1 MHTVYYCFWVCL
13 GIIFYSYVGYGL
25 LLMILTTGKRLVA
38 RMLNKRRAKPDPPLN
53 YPEVTLV
60 IAAYNEAEVIEE
72 KIANCLNLD
81 YPSDKLSFLFITDGS
96 NDGTDQI
103 IARYPQI
110 RLLHQPE
117 RKGKSAALNRAMK
130 YVTTP
135 ITVFCDANTI
145 LNRPAITRIAM
156 QYNNKRV
163 GGVAGEKKIRVVDGS
178 TTGSGEGLYWR
189 YESLLKRL
197 DARLYTV
204 TGAAGE
210 LFSIRTDLWEPLPEN
225 AILDDFVI
233 SSRINLKGYKIG
245 YEPTAYATELPSSTI
260 KEEKKRKVRISAGAF
275 QAMSWLKPLF
285 NVYKHPLLF
294 FQFFSHRFLRW
305 TLTPLAFPTLLI
317 SNSLMVFIDGGTFFA
332 IALLLQ
338 GIFYLFALIGA
349 FFRDSNRRLPLL
361 KVCYYIV
368 FMNYSVYLGFFRF
381 LKGEQTVVWDK
392 ALRQNVLSS
401 AV

>member
-1 MHTVYYCFWVCL
+1 
-13 GIIFYSYVGYGL
+13 
-25 LLMILTTGKRLVA
+25 MILTTGKRLVA